1 MRAELD
7 EASLVRAN
15 AQFWEPMIAM
25 RLEPVAGSEEFCV
38 GPGHL
43 IGSVSLN
50 GMWKGRIEV
59 RLAEALALAATAAML
74 IQPVE
79 TITEADA
86 LDATREIANMLGGV
100 IKTSLPRPCS
110 MDVPESSVATDGLCM
125 QPRTADVLSVAFRHH
140 TGSLLLRVW
149 EGACG

>member
-1 MRAELD
+1 MGAGLD
-7 EASLVRAN
+7 EASRVKAD
-15 AQFWEPMIAM
+15 AKSWEPMIAM

-50 GMWKGRIEV
+50 GKWKGRIEV
-59 RLAEALALAATAAML
+59 RLAEALAHAATAAML
-74 IQPVE
+74 MQPVE

-110 MDVPESSVATDGLCM
+110 MDVPESSVAADGLCM
-125 QPRTADVLSVAFRHH
+125 QPRTDDVLSVAFRHD
-140 TGSLLLRVW
+140 TGTL
-149 EGACG
+149 

>member
-1 MRAELD
+1 MWAELD
-7 EASLVRAN
+7 EASLVKAN

-50 GMWKGRIEV
+50 GKWKGRIEV
-59 RLAEALALAATAAML
+59 RLAEALAHAATAAML
-74 IQPVE
+74 MQPVE

-125 QPRTADVLSVAFRHH
+125 QPRTDDVLSVAFRHD
-140 TGSLLLRVW
+140 TGTLLLCVW
-149 EGACG
+149 EEACG

>member
-7 EASLVRAN
+7 EASLVKAN
-15 AQFWEPMIAM
+15 AQLWEPMIAM

-59 RLAEALALAATAAML
+59 RLAEGLAHAATAAML
-74 IQPVE
+74 MLPVE

-125 QPRTADVLSVAFRHH
+125 RPRTDDVLSVAFRHD

-149 EGACG
+149 EEACG